1 MLNSRDIKDLHPKV
15 QAMANAFV
23 AKCKANGIDV
33 LITSTYRD
41 LESQQAL
48 YDQGRSIASKARGE
62 KIVTNAK
69 AGQSYHNYRLAF
81 DFCPI
86 VNGKAQWNDIALFTR
101 CGVIAES
108 LGFEWAGRWKRFKE
122 YAHCQMTEG
131 LTVAQLGSGKKT
143 SFMV

>member
-1 MLNSRDIKDLHPKV
+1 MINSRSLSELHP
-15 QAMANAFV
+15 FV
-23 AKCKANGIDV
+23 AKKAQEFIEKCAKQGIDV
-33 LITSTYRD
+33 IITSTFRD
-41 LESQQAL
+41 FESQNDL
-48 YDQGRSIASKARGE
+48 YAQGRTKPG